1 VGKHQASTSRLHL
14 RSSRKSQRSL
24 LATFIHVFAKRLVL
38 QTRIRQHGGLW
49 TIQLIEHQHRRRR
62 RRWTFVRAYAAFTS
76 LYVCTDN
83 RQRKYCKS
91 NGQPAPEQRRALRTT
106 QDLDPRRLRRR
117 TLRCFDDTS
126 PATGHRPVWRSLW
139 RLGPVEA
146 LHVVSKGS
154 RDGDTI
160 ANGY

>member
-14 RSSRKSQRSL
+14 QFSRESRHRL
-24 LATFIHVFAKRLVL
+24 LATFLHVYVKRPIL

-49 TIQLIEHQHRRRR
+49 TIQLIEHQHWRR
-62 RRWTFVRAYAAFTS
+62 RRWWTFVRGYVAFPS
-76 LYVCTDN
+76 LCVCTDN
-83 RQRKYCKS
+83 RQRKHCES

-126 PATGHRPVWRSLW
+126 PATEHHPVGRSLW
-139 RLGPVEA
+139 RRGPVEA
-146 LHVVSKGS
+146 LHVVSKGT